1 MLLIPIYGFF
11 SSIFFLFILDV
22 FFIIII
28 RGDLFLMK
36 WSVTLKA
43 HLIFVLMDNFCLCF
57 QFFFLWISDVLNF
70 EMECKKVICA
80 YSKSFFYVEK
90 QVLNVDIKNILFLIY
105 DDRIF
110 VVNLYSY
117 SVVYNK
123 LIIQDCEIMDFCD
136 IKCIDVISVNLYN
149 VYCIT
154 KYILY

>member
-1 MLLIPIYGFF
+1 
-11 SSIFFLFILDV
+11 
-22 FFIIII
+22 
-28 RGDLFLMK
+28 
-36 WSVTLKA
+36 
-43 HLIFVLMDNFCLCF
+43 
-57 QFFFLWISDVLNF
+57 
-70 EMECKKVICA
+70 MECKKVICA

-136 IKCIDVISVNLYN
+136 IKCIDVISV
-149 VYCIT
+149 CIM
-154 KYILY
+154 YIV